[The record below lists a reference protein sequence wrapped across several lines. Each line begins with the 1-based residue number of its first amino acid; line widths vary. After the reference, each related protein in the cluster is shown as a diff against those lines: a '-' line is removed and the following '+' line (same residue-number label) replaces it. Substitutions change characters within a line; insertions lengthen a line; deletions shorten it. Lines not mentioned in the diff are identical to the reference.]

1 MNITARST
9 KAQLRAHI
17 EKQDNM
23 LRAQGRELEA
33 LRLQVSI
40 AKVRVPTQ
48 TSLDF
53 KARCESAR
61 ALAMRTH
68 RPVKVGA

>member
-9 KAQLRAHI
+9 KAQLLAHI

-33 LRLQVSI
+33 LRLQASI

-53 KARCESAR
+53 KVRCENAR
-61 ALAMRTH
+61 ELAMRTH
-68 RPVKVGA
+68 RPVKVG